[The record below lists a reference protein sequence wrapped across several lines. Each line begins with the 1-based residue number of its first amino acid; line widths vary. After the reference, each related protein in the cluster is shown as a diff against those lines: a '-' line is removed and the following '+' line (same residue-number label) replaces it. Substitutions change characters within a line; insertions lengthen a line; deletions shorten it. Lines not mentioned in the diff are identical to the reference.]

1 MKKII
6 HIFGMSNTGKST
18 LGKSLLQRLNN
29 LSVELI
35 DADDYRK
42 TLNSDLGFSKEDRI
56 ENVRRLQELANKSKS
71 DIVILCA
78 VSPYAEMR
86 SKDNINIFLTSSTE
100 TLIERDIEKQ
110 IYKNINVAGV
120 DSPFELPN
128 EIPYLQLNTETQD
141 LETCIKS
148 IMDYANIK
156 LKYAMFVGRWQT
168 LHEGHKWLF
177 NQKLETGENILICVR
192 DVASDNSNP
201 LSAEQVKVNIENE
214 YQELVKLGRV
224 KVMIIPDIS
233 SINYGRGVGY
243 EVVEHFPPSE
253 IKSISGTAIRNKQ
266 NNL

>member
-18 LGKSLLQRLNN
+18 LGKALSQRLDHLN
-29 LSVELI
+29 VELI

-56 ENVRRLQELANKSKS
+56 ENVRRLQKLANNSKA

-86 SKDNINIFLTSSTE
+86 SKDNINVFLTSSLN
-100 TLIERDIEKQ
+100 TLIERDVEKQ
-110 IYKNINVAGV
+110 IYKNTNVAGV
-120 DSPFELPN
+120 DSLFEFPCGSF
-128 EIPYLQLNTETQD
+128 LQLNTEMQN
-141 LETCIKS
+141 LEDCVDS
-148 IMDYANIK
+148 IIDYANIK
-156 LKYAMFVGRWQT
+156 PVYAMFVGRWQT

-177 NQKLETGENILICVR
+177 NQKLELGENILICVR
-192 DVASDNSNP
+192 DVAVDNSNP

-214 YQELVKLGRV
+214 YQNLVKLGRV
-224 KVMIIPDIS
+224 KVMIIPDIR

-253 IKSISGTAIRNKQ
+253 IKDISGTSIRNKQ
-266 NNL
+266 NNF

>member
-6 HIFGMSNTGKST
+6 HIFGMSNTGKTT
-18 LGKSLLQRLNN
+18 LGKSLLQRLNGLN
-29 LSVELI
+29 VELI

-56 ENVRRLQELANKSKS
+56 ENVRRLRELANNSKA

-78 VSPYAEMR
+78 VSPYVEMR
-86 SKDNINIFLTSSTE
+86 SQDNINVFLTSSLD
-100 TLIERDIEKQ
+100 TLIERDAEKQ
-110 IYKNINVAGV
+110 IYKNTNVAGV
-120 DSPFELPN
+120 DSPFELPYD
-128 EIPYLQLNTETQD
+128 PYLQLNTEMQN
-141 LETCIKS
+141 LEDCVDS
-148 IMDYANIK
+148 IIDYTNIK

-177 NQKLETGENILICVR
+177 NQKLELGENILICIR
-192 DVASDNSNP
+192 DVAVDSSNP
-201 LSAEQVKVNIENE
+201 LSAEQVKTNIENE
-214 YQELVKLGRV
+214 YQELIRSGRV
-224 KVMIIPDIS
+224 KVMVIPDIS